1 MKKVFILVLLI
12 GIIIS
17 ISSCGSVKNMAALS
31 YLEGD
36 WNIVELNGAA
46 LVPTTGAEVPN
57 IGFNTATGQVYG
69 YSGCNRMSGSFD
81 VTAKPGTID
90 LSRLVSTRMACPDMT
105 TEQNVLNTLSQ
116 VSGYKKRLNGDLEL
130 LNASGR
136 TVAVLEKREM
146 NSGLNDLDGKWRIT
160 QVDGVT
166 VNSSMETK
174 PFIEFDT
181 DQKKIH
187 GNAGCNTINGSFT
200 YNSSNPR
207 SISFP
212 ASAITMMA
220 CLELELESKILK
232 ALENVRVYDKL
243 SEGIGLYDAQ
253 GNLVLLLEK

>member
-1 MKKVFILVLLI
+1 MKKVFIPVLLI
-12 GIIIS
+12 GFVMS
-17 ISSCGSVKNMAALS
+17 ISSCWSVKNISALS

-57 IGFNTATGQVYG
+57 IGFNTSTGQVYG

-116 VSGYKKRLNGDLEL
+116 VTGYKKRLNNDLEL
-130 LNASGR
+130 VNASGR
-136 TVAVLEKREM
+136 TIVVLKKREM
-146 NSGLNDLDGKWRIT
+146 NSGLNELDGKWRIT
-160 QVDGVT
+160 QVNGTT
-166 VNSSMETK
+166 VNSSMGTK
-174 PFIEFDT
+174 PFLEFDT

-200 YNSSNPR
+200 YNSSEPR
-207 SISFP
+207 SIAFP
-212 ASAITMMA
+212 AAATTMMA
-220 CLELELESKILK
+220 CPELELESKILK
-232 ALENVRVYDKL
+232 ALENVRMYDKL
-243 SEGIGLYDAQ
+243 SEGIGLYDGQ